1 MVVVIKFLYEPPY
14 AVKILVIKPSS
25 LGDIVHGMRIVHQ
38 LYEIL
43 PDIRIDWVIKKGL
56 EDILYASGFVEKVF
70 LFERGGGFLSFV
82 RLVKE
87 IRTLKY
93 DYVLDLQGLL
103 RSAGLTAAARSKN
116 KFGVADGREFSTF
129 FYSCIGE
136 KCRQKQLHAI
146 DRLVPFLEKI
156 GVANYNSTL
165 PLEFKN
171 STLNGITRN
180 KLAEKKYILLFPES
194 RRLEKVWPF
203 FNELNSSLL
212 KKKNFSL
219 VVAGNHQDK
228 DFLGSIDLR
237 GKLKL
242 SELPELIRGASVVVT
257 NDSAPLHIASAM
269 ETSTV
274 ALFGPT
280 EKEKY
285 GPYPL
290 EQKSSRILTAP
301 DGQMKSIPLE
311 SVMHTVEE
319 LTETKPKREY

>member
-1 MVVVIKFLYEPPY
+1 M
-14 AVKILVIKPSS
+14 KILVIKPSS

-93 DYVLDLQGLL
+93 DFVLDLQGLL
-103 RSAGLTAAARSKN
+103 RSAVLTAAARSKN

-242 SELPELIRGASVVVT
+242 SELPDLIRGASIVVT

-269 ETSTV
+269 GTSTV

-319 LTETKPKREY
+319 LIETKPKGEY

>member
-1 MVVVIKFLYEPPY
+1 M
-14 AVKILVIKPSS
+14 KILVIKPSS

-93 DYVLDLQGLL
+93 DFVLDLQGLL
-103 RSAGLTAAARSKN
+103 RSAVLTAAARSKN

-156 GVANYNSTL
+156 GVANYNETL

-203 FNELNSSLL
+203 FNELNSSLF

-219 VVAGNHQDK
+219 VVAGNYQDK
-228 DFLGSIDLR
+228 DFPGSIDLR

-242 SELPELIRGASVVVT
+242 SELPDLIKGASVVVT

-269 ETSTV
+269 GTSTV

-301 DGQMKSIPLE
+301 DGQMKSIALE

-319 LTETKPKREY
+319 LIETKPKGEY

>member
-1 MVVVIKFLYEPPY
+1 M
-14 AVKILVIKPSS
+14 KILVIKPSS

-38 LYEIL
+38 VHEIL
-43 PDIRIDWVIKKGL
+43 PGIRIDWVIKKGL

-103 RSAGLTAAARSKN
+103 RSAVLTAAVRSKN

-156 GVANYNSTL
+156 GIANYNATL

-171 STLNGITRN
+171 SILNGITRN

-242 SELPELIRGASVVVT
+242 LELPELIRGASVVVS
-257 NDSAPLHIASAM
+257 NDSAPLHIASALG
-269 ETSTV
+269 TSTV

-280 EKEKY
+280 KKEKY

-290 EQKSSRILTAP
+290 EQKSTRILTAP
-301 DGQMKSIPLE
+301 DGQMKSITLE
-311 SVMHTVEE
+311 SVMYTIDE
-319 LTETKPKREY
+319 LVETKSKGEY

>member
-1 MVVVIKFLYEPPY
+1 
-14 AVKILVIKPSS
+14 VKILVIKPSS
-25 LGDIVHGMRIVHQ
+25 LGDIVHGLRIVHQ
-38 LYEIL
+38 VHQIL
-43 PDIRIDWVIKKGL
+43 PDIRIDWVVKKGL
-56 EDILYASGFVEKVF
+56 EDILFASGLVEKIY
-70 LFERGGGFLSFV
+70 LFERGGGFLSYI
-82 RLVKE
+82 RLIKK
-87 IRTLKY
+87 IRNLKY

-103 RSAGLTAAARSKN
+103 RSAVLTATARSKN
-116 KFGVADGREFSTF
+116 KFGVADGRELSTF

-156 GVANYNSTL
+156 GVANYNATL

-171 STLNGITRN
+171 STLNGTTRN
-180 KLAEKKYILLFPES
+180 KLAKKKYILLFPES

-203 FNELNSSLL
+203 FNELSYSLL
-212 KKKNFSL
+212 KKKNFLL
-219 VVAGNHQDK
+219 VVAGNYQDK

-257 NDSAPLHIASAM
+257 NDSAPLHIASALG
-269 ETSTV
+269 TSTV

-280 EKEKY
+280 EEEKY

-290 EQKSSRILTAP
+290 QQKSYRILTAP
-301 DGQMKSIPLE
+301 DGQMKSIALE
-311 SVMHTVEE
+311 SVIYAVDE
-319 LTETKPKREY
+319 LTETKPKGEY

>member
-1 MVVVIKFLYEPPY
+1 
-14 AVKILVIKPSS
+14 VKILVIKPSS
-25 LGDIVHGMRIVHQ
+25 LGDIVHGLRIVHQ
-38 LYEIL
+38 VHEIL
-43 PDIRIDWVIKKGL
+43 PGIRIDWLIKKGL
-56 EDILYASGFVEKVF
+56 EDILHASGFVEKVF

-82 RLVKE
+82 RLIKE

-103 RSAGLTAAARSKN
+103 RSAVLTATARSKN

-156 GVANYNSTL
+156 GVANYNATL

-180 KLAEKKYILLFPES
+180 KLAKKKYILLFPES

-203 FNELNSSLL
+203 FNQLNSSLL
-212 KKKNFSL
+212 KQKNFSL

-242 SELPELIRGASVVVT
+242 SELPELIRGASVVVS
-257 NDSAPLHIASAM
+257 NDSAPLHIASALG
-269 ETSTV
+269 TSTV

-280 EKEKY
+280 KEEKY

-290 EQKSSRILTAP
+290 EQKSTRILTAP
-301 DGQMKSIPLE
+301 DGQMKSITLE
-311 SVMHTVEE
+311 SVMLTIDE
-319 LTETKPKREY
+319 LVETKPKEEY